1 MSGAR
6 ARAQEVDTVDLR
18 GNLAAFG
25 PISVLQLISLQ
36 SSTGELTFES
46 GINTARVYF
55 DAGSVTFAEI
65 ANRRVKLGEYLV
77 NEGLVAKAH
86 LDRALEIKEDR
97 QRLGSILVEIGA
109 IDAASLRRAI
119 EEQIKEVMYELVGWK
134 TGRFRFTTGRRPK
147 AQDIFIDIP
156 LDHLILEGL
165 KRLDEEGVAR

>member
-1 MSGAR
+1 MSVAR
-6 ARAQEVDTVDLR
+6 RRAPEVDVDLR
-18 GNLAAFG
+18 GNLAVFG

-36 SSTGELTFES
+36 TSTGELTFES

-65 ANRRVKLGEYLV
+65 ANRRIKLGEYLV
-77 NEGLVAKAH
+77 SEGLVARAH
-86 LDRALEIKEDR
+86 LDRALELKDDSK
-97 QRLGSILVEIGA
+97 RLGSLLVEMGA
-109 IDAASLRRAI
+109 IDAVSLRRAI
-119 EEQIKEVMYELVGWK
+119 EEQIKEVMYELVRWK
-134 TGRFRFTTGRRPK
+134 TGRFRFTNGRRPK